1 MSNTGKL
8 NAIVRQWWRRSRR
21 RAALRARLRDMDQTL
36 VEKDIGVPSG
46 TLCREACK
54 PFWRR

>member
-1 MSNTGKL
+1 MSITGKL
-8 NAIVRQWWRRSRR
+8 NAIMHEWWQRSR

-36 VEKDIGVPSG
+36 VEEDIGVPSG